1 MGVGFRL
8 GDHADFQ
15 VLLELGPQLNTQ
27 PLGPDGDTKK
37 RRQVQRPAHIT
48 LPVTGSEAVSNTPG
62 GKWLS
67 SWRSALVNFQST
79 VGLQGTSKSLSTAE
93 IV

>member
-1 MGVGFRL
+1 VGVGFRL

-27 PLGPDGDTKK
+27 PLGPAGDTKT
-37 RRQVQRPAHIT
+37 RRQVQRPAHVTI
-48 LPVTGSEAVSNTPG
+48 PVTGSEIVADTPG

-67 SWRSALVNFQST
+67 SWRSGLLNSQST
-79 VGLQGTSKSLSTAE
+79 VGLQGTFK
-93 IV
+93 

>member
-37 RRQVQRPAHIT
+37 RRQVQRPAPIT
-48 LPVTGSEAVSNTPG
+48 LPVTGSETIANTPG

-79 VGLQGTSKSLSTAE
+79 VRLQGASKSLSTAE
-93 IV
+93 